1 MFDLKNKSAVVTG
14 AGSGIGKA
22 IAQLFAKQG
31 AIVHILDLTQALA
44 NEAVELSVD
53 VRRVFWSL

>member
-1 MFDLKNKSAVVTG
+1 MFSLKNKSAVITG

-31 AIVHILDLTQALA
+31 AVVHILDLNRTIAL
-44 NEAVELSVD
+44 
-53 VRRVFWSL
+53 

>member
-44 NEAVELSVD
+44 NEAVELSDD